1 MDQIRPMNGPINLHS
16 LEGFFV
22 ILCFSPTMGMVEGK
36 SSKNGSKWPKMQ
48 ENFTSDDFP
57 RKHPIVIMFGTQV

>member
-1 MDQIRPMNGPINLHS
+1 MDQLIYILWKV
-16 LEGFFV
+16 FFV

-36 SSKNGSKWPKMQ
+36 VSKNGSKWAKMQ

-57 RKHPIVIMFGTQV
+57 RKIQ

>member
-1 MDQIRPMNGPINLHS
+1 MDQIRPMNGPINLYS

-36 SSKNGSKWPKMQ
+36 SSKNGSK
-48 ENFTSDDFP
+48 
-57 RKHPIVIMFGTQV
+57 